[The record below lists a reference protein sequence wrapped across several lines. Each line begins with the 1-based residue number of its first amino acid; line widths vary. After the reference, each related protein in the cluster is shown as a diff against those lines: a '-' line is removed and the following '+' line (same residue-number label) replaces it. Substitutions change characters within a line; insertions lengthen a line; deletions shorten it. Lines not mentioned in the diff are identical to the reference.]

1 MQLIGNFL
9 MHYDSDGDVDIY
21 GFNGIIPGTTVSSR
35 FFAMNGKM
43 FEPDVD
49 GIEEMIKAYKHA
61 LTVVKPGTRP
71 LVS

>member
-49 GIEEMIKAYKHA
+49 GIE
-61 LTVVKPGTRP
+61 
-71 LVS
+71 